1 MVFDRIQFRFS
12 CWWTSST
19 VNILMFVQFDFMFSS
34 PKHICFNVQCVWCLV
49 SKCDSR
55 DHRLI
60 KSHRKYWSISNLSA
74 CLCFWARKGTFLS
87 TLWATFKIEILQR
100 KKIFSAVCGK
110 PWQISFELTCLNTK
124 KFAFLSVIT
133 ILFLYSYAHSASF

>member
-1 MVFDRIQFRFS
+1 MVFNSIQYRFS

-60 KSHRKYWSISNLSA
+60 KSYRKYWSISNLGA
-74 CLCFWARKGTFLS
+74 CLCFWARKGTLLS
-87 TLWATFKIEILQR
+87 TLWATFKIEFSQGR
-100 KKIFSAVCGK
+100 KFSLWQTMTNFFWAFLFEHVVCFLECYDIFS
-110 PWQISFELTCLNTK
+110 
-124 KFAFLSVIT
+124 
-133 ILFLYSYAHSASF
+133 LFLNKFI